1 MNKLI
6 SFVTSVAVSGFIA
19 GGFIAFYSSLDVSA
33 SSRVNNQTYDSVKR
47 AWSDTIFKNYSNP
60 SKPPIADNLPFNT
73 ADGAYNNISNFAYD
87 SKPSGNGFYPT
98 GQTATLDGD
107 PNETSVTESVS
118 GSETLT
124 NNLSTPLN
132 MQSNSVTYSVTNGT
146 SVTTTH
152 AFDLG
157 YSNTASFNIFFVK
170 DKMTVKA
177 DYNFSHAGTQSD
189 STTITR
195 TIPSQTI
202 PVKPGHTVVVDYVM
216 SLGTATGNLNLNANL
231 TGNSV
236 SGLPKVT
243 NGNKYVDSD
252 FNKMGDLLQ
261 GCDDKNSFSYVSPD
275 TVAYTGGSATYNSS
289 HYSNTQLRVY
299 DQTSGET
306 NLYALDK
313 NDRAIIEQ

>member
-6 SFVTSVAVSGFIA
+6 SFVTSVAVSGFIV
-19 GGFIAFYSSLDVSA
+19 FFVLSNLSFDVSA
-33 SSRVNNQTYDSVKR
+33 ASRVNDQTYDSVKR
-47 AWSDTIFKNYSNP
+47 AWSDTIFQNSHP
-60 SKPPIADNLPFNT
+60 DKPIITDNVPFST
-73 ADGAYNNISNFAYD
+73 ADSAYNNVSQFAYD

-98 GQTATLDGD
+98 GQTVTLDGD

-124 NNLSTPLN
+124 NNLNTPLN
-132 MQSNSVTYSVTNGT
+132 MQSNSVSYSVTNGT
-146 SVTTTH
+146 SITTTN

-157 YSNTASFNIFFVK
+157 YSDTAKFNIFFVK
-170 DKMTVKA
+170 DALTVKA
-177 DYNFSHAGTQSD
+177 DYNFSHSGTQSD
-189 STTITR
+189 SKTITR

-216 SLGTATGNLNLNANL
+216 ELGTATGNLNLNANL

-236 SGLPKVT
+236 YQLPKAI
-243 NGNKYVDSD
+243 NGNKYVNDD
-252 FNKMGDLLQ
+252 FENMGSLLQ
-261 GCDDKNSFSYVSPD
+261 GYNDKNSFSYVSPD

-299 DQTSGET
+299 DKTSGET

-313 NDRAIIEQ
+313 NNRAMFEK